1 MSLGL
6 VPYTRLVK
14 TMPRYII
21 AALAIE
27 TRERFLI
34 SELTFAHP
42 SPHLIR
48 EFVYSST
55 DDQILVKCA
64 LDDPPPT
71 SSESSLTSPNDLTH
85 EFLSPFYFS
94 CGNTTVLDWGRV
106 IPNGYFHSRHEIF
119 PLGFKSIRQEY
130 DELLNCL
137 VDCLCEID
145 YYSITS
151 PTRRYSTQDLEMPLR
166 SEVRSDIRPLFRIT
180 VAWEVGTEN
189 KAGIDLESSA
199 HQILTKV
206 YEGKSPQFVWQLIL
220 IDRVG
225 LPESPEPHSDLLSTE
240 QEDGM
245 LSGLDSE
252 DDEERILRSQLME
265 LRKQYVKSVSHAQVC
280 IFPPEASSYLV
291 RRSMAKSNL
300 LNLVCIW
307 IRRSS
312 SMIFVSNDSSKE

>member
-1 MSLGL
+1 VWYISKSRKKFHTRVGVAMSLGL
-6 VPYTRLVK
+6 VPYSRLVK

-48 EFVYSST
+48 EFVYSPT
-55 DDQILVKCA
+55 DDQISVKSA
-64 LDDPPPT
+64 LPLDPDQTAAALPPPSLPS
-71 SSESSLTSPNDLTH
+71 SSETSLPSLSEAPLDSSS
-85 EFLSPFYFS
+85 FYFS

-106 IPNGYFHSRHEIF
+106 IPNGFFHSRHEIF

-151 PTRRYSTQDLEMPLR
+151 PTRRYSRQELEMPLR
-166 SEVRSDIRPLFRIT
+166 SDVKSDIRPLFRIT
-180 VAWEVGTEN
+180 VAWETGG
-189 KAGIDLESSA
+189 AGAGEVTSSN

-225 LPESPEPHSDLLSTE
+225 LPGEATEPLGDELLFIEEEGGIAGETMTE
-240 QEDGM
+240 LE
-245 LSGLDSE
+245 SE
-252 DDEERILRSQLME
+252 DDEERVLRSQLME
-265 LRKQYVKSVSHAQVC
+265 LRKQYVKSVSHAQVLSSPL
-280 IFPPEASSYLV
+280 PP
-291 RRSMAKSNL
+291 
-300 LNLVCIW
+300 
-307 IRRSS
+307 
-312 SMIFVSNDSSKE
+312 